1 MLDRPWINLI
11 FSMGK
16 HFPYNFIHLNRFR
29 SVHNMHELHAFKFS
43 NSKNIADSYKRG
55 IHHGHGL

>member
-1 MLDRPWINLI
+1 MLDRTWINLI

-16 HFPYNFIHLNRFR
+16 HFPCNFIYSNNVR
-29 SVHNMHELHAFKFS
+29 SVHNVHELHAFKFS
-43 NSKNIADSYKRG
+43 NSKIIADSYKRG